1 MILRDIAQRVW
12 RIGYRPEPWEWA
24 DWRWAGAGGRFTG
37 RWDALDGG
45 LYRTVYAGDS
55 LRACLVELLAPL
67 RPDPQLV
74 PAMGDIEV
82 DEQDAAEQPTVAA
95 GTVDIDDWV
104 SQRLATSADLRGRF
118 CAVTASA
125 TIAAL
130 HPYFYGPATA
140 LYGLKD
146 FDAAALKGAR
156 PRELTQAVSQFLW
169 ATKDADG
176 NDLCDGVE
184 FLSRH
189 GDDLMLWA
197 VFERPGDGQISP
209 RISNIEHVELTRNT
223 PEVGDVFAVLGLTM
237 LPQNRN

>member
-1 MILRDIAQRVW
+1 M
-12 RIGYRPEPWEWA
+12 
-24 DWRWAGAGGRFTG
+24 
-37 RWDALDGG
+37 DG
-45 LYRTVYAGDS
+45 
-55 LRACLVELLAPL
+55 
-67 RPDPQLV
+67 
-74 PAMGDIEV
+74 IEV
-82 DEQDAAEQPTVAA
+82 DEQDVAEHPTVVA

-104 SQRLATSADLRGRF
+104 SQRLAASANLRGRF

-130 HPYFYGPATA
+130 HPRFSGPATS

-146 FDAAALKGAR
+146 FDAAALKDAR

-169 ATKDADG
+169 AAKDVDE

-189 GDDLMLWA
+189 GDDLVLWV

-209 RISNIEHVELTRNT
+209 RISNVEHVELTRNT
-223 PEVGDVFAVLGLTM
+223 PEVVDVFAVFGLTM
-237 LPQNRN
+237 LPQRGIKTA